1 MTTQTHGFQTEVQQL
16 LQLMIHSL
24 YSNKDIFLRELISN
38 AADAADKLR
47 FRALENADL
56 YEGDGELKVQ
66 IRADE
71 KQGTLTI
78 SDNGIGMTEAEIIE
92 HLGTIAKSGT
102 KAFFQN
108 LSGDAAKDS
117 QLIGQFG
124 VGFYS
129 AFMVADKVEVHSRA
143 AGHSEATMWR
153 SQGQGTFD
161 VAPSDKKGR
170 GTDII
175 LHLKEEEKDFLNTWK
190 LEQIIHT
197 YSDHIGVP
205 VELYKPGKE
214 EGEEGGFA
222 AINQGTALWTK
233 AKSDISKEDY
243 ISFYQHL
250 SHDFNEPLSWS
261 HNKVE
266 GKHEYTSL
274 LYLPK
279 KAPFDLYQRDRQQ
292 GLKLYVK
299 RVFIMDDAEVFLP
312 QYLRFVKGLVDSADL
327 PLNVSREILQD
338 SKLTQTMKSAIS
350 KRVLQMLEKQA
361 KDDPEAY
368 LAFWKEFG
376 TVLKEGP
383 AEDFANRETIASLLR
398 FHSTHHDDSSHWV
411 SLDEYLQRMP
421 EDQEKIYYVVAD
433 SFNAARFSPHLEVLR
448 KKGFEVLL
456 LSERIDDWMMSHLS
470 EYKGKTLVSA
480 TRGDLQ
486 LDVSDED
493 KEAEKAL
500 EGVLAKVKDSLAGKV
515 TEVRFTHRLTDT
527 PACVVTSDQG
537 ISSQMAKLLESVG
550 QSAPE
555 VNYIFELNPEH
566 PVVKSLEN
574 REGEQ
579 FDDTVALLFEQALL
593 SERGSLEDPSGF
605 VKRLNQLMLKGL

>member
-24 YSNKDIFLRELISN
+24 YSNRDIFLRELISN

-47 FRALENADL
+47 FKALENADL
-56 YEGDGELKVQ
+56 YEGDGDLKVR
-66 IRADE
+66 IRAD
-71 KQGTLTI
+71 KDKGTLTI
-78 SDNGIGMTEAEIIE
+78 SDNGIGMTESEIVE

-129 AFMVADKVEVHSRA
+129 AFIVADEVEVHSRA
-143 AGHSEATMWR
+143 AGEKAGVMWR
-153 SQGQGTFD
+153 SKGEGTFETG
-161 VAPSDKKGR
+161 ASDKTSR

-175 LHLKEEEKDFLNTWK
+175 LHLKEDDKDFLETSK
-190 LEQIIHT
+190 LEEVIHT

-214 EGEEGGFA
+214 EGEEGGFEA
-222 AINQGTALWTK
+222 VNQGTALWTK
-233 AKSDISKEDY
+233 AKSEVSHEEY
-243 ISFYQHL
+243 VSFYQHI
-250 SHDFNEPLSWS
+250 SHDFGEPLTWS

-274 LYLPK
+274 LYVPK
-279 KAPFDLYQRDRQQ
+279 KAPWDLYQRERQH

-312 QYLRFVKGLVDSADL
+312 QYLRFIKGLVDSADL

-338 SKLTQTMKSAIS
+338 SKLTQSMKGAIT
-350 KRVLQMLEKQA
+350 KRILSMLEKLA
-361 KDDPEAY
+361 KDKPEEY
-368 LAFWKEFG
+368 NEFWKNFG

-383 AEDFANRETIASLLR
+383 AEDFANREAVAGLLR
-398 FHSTHHDDSSHWV
+398 FYSTHFDDTEHLV
-411 SLDEYLQRMP
+411 SLDEYLERMP
-421 EDQEKIYYVVAD
+421 EGQDKIYYVVAD

-470 EYKGKTLVSA
+470 EYKGKAFASV
-480 TRGDLQ
+480 TRGE
-486 LDVSDED
+486 LDIEASDEE
-493 KEAEKAL
+493 KAAEKAI
-500 EGVLAKVKDSLAGKV
+500 EGVLGRVKESLADKV
-515 TEVRFTHRLTDT
+515 TEVRFTHRLTDS
-527 PACVVTSDQG
+527 PACVVTDENG
-537 ISSQMAKLLESVG
+537 MSSQMAKLLASVG
-550 QSAPE
+550 QAAPE
-555 VNYIFELNPEH
+555 VTYIFELNPEH
-566 PVVKSLEN
+566 PVVKSLDG
-574 REGEQ
+574 REGEA

-593 SERGSLEDPSGF
+593 AERGSLEDPSGF
-605 VKRLNQLMLKGL
+605 VKRLNKLMLQGV

>member
-129 AFMVADKVEVHSRA
+129 AFMVADEVEVHSRA
-143 AGHSEATMWR
+143 AGHTEATMWR

-161 VAPSDKKGR
+161 VGPSDKKSR